1 MAERTGVPM
10 TEQDVQI
17 IEKDGKPEYVVV
29 PIEAYRRMVAAL
41 EDAADSAAIERA
53 WAEDAAGETVPGE
66 VVEAILDGGSP
77 LRVWRKHRAFTLDAL
92 AERAGVSKGY
102 LSQIENGQKPGT
114 LGLFRRLAGVL
125 DVAMDQ
131 LVGPSSSPGPN
142 P

>member
-1 MAERTGVPM
+1 MN
-10 TEQDVQI
+10 EQDVQI
-17 IEKDGKPEYVVV
+17 IERDGKPEYVVV

-53 WAEDAAGETVPGE
+53 WAEDAVGETVPGE
-66 VVEAILDGGSP
+66 VVKAILDGGSP

-92 AERAGVSKGY
+92 AERVGVSKGY

>member
-1 MAERTGVPM
+1 MN
-10 TEQDVQI
+10 EQDVQI
-17 IEKDGKPEYVVV
+17 IERDGKPEYVVV

-41 EDAADSAAIERA
+41 EDAVNSAAIERA
-53 WAEDAAGETVPGE
+53 WAEDAVGETVPGE
-66 VVEAILDGGSP
+66 VVKAILDGGSP

-92 AERAGVSKGY
+92 AERVGVSKGY

-114 LGLFRRLAGVL
+114 LGLFRRLAGAL

>member
-1 MAERTGVPM
+1 MN
-10 TEQDVQI
+10 EQDVQI
-17 IEKDGKPEYVVV
+17 IERDGKPEYVVV

-41 EDAADSAAIERA
+41 EDAADSTAIERA
-53 WAEDAAGETVPGE
+53 WAEDAVGETVPGE
-66 VVEAILDGGSP
+66 VVKAILDGGSP

-92 AERAGVSKGY
+92 AERVGVSKGY

-114 LGLFRRLAGVL
+114 LGLFRRLAGAL